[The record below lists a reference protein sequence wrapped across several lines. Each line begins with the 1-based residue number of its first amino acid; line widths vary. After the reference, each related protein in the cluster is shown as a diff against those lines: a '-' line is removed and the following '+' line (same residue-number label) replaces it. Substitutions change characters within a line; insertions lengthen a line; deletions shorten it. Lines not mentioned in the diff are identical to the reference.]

1 MPSHRVERV
10 RELLK
15 RAIGEA
21 IRKEIPVEVGGLI
34 TVNDVETG
42 GDLRNAKVFIS
53 VLGNAEQQKTGLA
66 LLQKNR
72 ARIQGIV
79 GHAVILKYTPHL
91 RFLVDES
98 VTRGDRILQ
107 LLEEL
112 ERSPSE
118 A

>member
-1 MPSHRVERV
+1 MASHRLERV
-10 RELLK
+10 CELLK

-21 IRKEIPVEVGGLI
+21 IRREIPVGQAGLI
-34 TVNDVETG
+34 TVNGVETG

-53 VLGNAEQQKTGLA
+53 ILGNVEQQRSGLT

-72 ARIQGIV
+72 ARIQGLV
-79 GHAVILKYTPHL
+79 SQAVILKYTPHL
-91 RFLVDES
+91 RFVVDDS

>member
-1 MPSHRVERV
+1 MSSHRVERV

-21 IRKEIPVEVGGLI
+21 IRQEIPVDQGGLVS
-34 TVNDVETG
+34 VNDVEIG

-53 VLGNAEQQKTGLA
+53 VLGNAEQQKNGLA
-66 LLQKNR
+66 LLQKSR
-72 ARIQGIV
+72 VRIQAV
-79 GHAVILKYTPHL
+79 VAREVILKYTPLL
-91 RFLVDES
+91 RFVVDDS
-98 VTRGDRILQ
+98 VTRGNRVLQ